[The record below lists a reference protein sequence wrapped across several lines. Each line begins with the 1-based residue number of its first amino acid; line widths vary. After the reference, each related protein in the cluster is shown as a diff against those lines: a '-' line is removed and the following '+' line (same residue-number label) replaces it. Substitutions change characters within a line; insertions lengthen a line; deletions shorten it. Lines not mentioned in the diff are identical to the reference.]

1 MVNIGLALR
10 GLLPK
15 GEGDHYSII
24 DIDAMP
30 GVYKPPAINLV
41 RVMAPVLV
49 VLAIV
54 GIGWGGIIVKG
65 EYDDTADLSNEI
77 TVKELQLEQRDNE
90 VKSLRASEE
99 VLQSQLASLEATN
112 AALSDEIKDWEELVA
127 LQEEL
132 NLEPIED
139 AIKASSMEGMFA
151 SLTQGLDEI
160 DDYLAEVVTLASD
173 NINLLSV
180 QYGEGMVNI
189 RGVAL
194 TEGDIFT
201 YAKALRNSI
210 YFDNVVIST
219 ISGTART
226 EAGEEITVYE
236 FFFFVS

>member
-1 MVNIGLALR
+1 LALR

-30 GVYKPPAINLV
+30 GVYKPPAINLA
-41 RVMAPVLV
+41 RVLVPVLV
-49 VLAIV
+49 VLAICA
-54 GIGWGGIIVKG
+54 IGWGGIIVKG
-65 EYDDTADLSNEI
+65 EYDDTADLASEL
-77 TVKELQLEQRDNE
+77 TVKELRLEQRDNE

-99 VLQSQLASLEATN
+99 ILQPQLASLVAAN
-112 AALSDEIKDWEELVA
+112 AVLSEEIKDWGEIVA

-132 NLEPIED
+132 NLEPIE
-139 AIKASSMEGMFA
+139 AEIKANSMESMFA

-160 DDYLAEVVTLASD
+160 DDYLTEVVALVSD
-173 NINLLSV
+173 NIKLLSV
-180 QYGEGMVNI
+180 QYGEGMVTI

-219 ISGTART
+219 ISGTARI
-226 EAGEEITVYE
+226 EAGEEVIEYE